1 MEECTL
7 VKLAQQGDRK
17 AFCELYGLYKDRY
30 YRYAFYRLRHPED
43 AEDAVADCIL
53 TLWKS
58 IPSLRSPDAF
68 ASWSFRI
75 LAACC
80 AKRIRTQ
87 MDRHSETE
95 YDPQAGIPPASLR
108 HEDNADLHLILKEAL
123 AALDEKERE
132 IVLLSYVSGLKSREI
147 ADITG
152 MSAGAVRSS
161 LSRSLQ
167 KMRSFLA

>member
-1 MEECTL
+1 MC
-7 VKLAQQGDRK
+7 
-17 AFCELYGLYKDRY
+17 
-30 YRYAFYRLRHPED
+30 RH
-43 AEDAVADCIL
+43 L
-53 TLWKS
+53 QL
-58 IPSLRSPDAF
+58 
-68 ASWSFRI
+68 
-75 LAACC
+75 
-80 AKRIRTQ
+80 
-87 MDRHSETE
+87 
-95 YDPQAGIPPASLR
+95 
-108 HEDNADLHLILKEAL
+108 LHLILKEAL